1 MLPFPDGK
9 TIAMY
14 GSNRGTMIPTTRTT
28 FSFQGNKDANH
39 TIVTMNTSM
48 KPFPKHEDHIGR
60 PIKQERCYHLS
71 PFPERKTMLVSGSKR
86 GTRMPEDTS
95 RERRCSGL
103 DSFLEVEVEDDKV
116 EVEDNKAEEGG
127 FETDLVSR
135 KISCRHLSA
144 PNPVVRTRCSPTH
157 TT

>member
-103 DSFLEVEVEDDKV
+103 DNFLEVEMREMVTKM
-116 EVEDNKAEEGG
+116 NG
-127 FETDLVSR
+127 FKTDLVSR

-144 PNPVVRTRCSPTH
+144 PKPVVRTRYSPTH

>member
-1 MLPFPDGK
+1 MRDV
-9 TIAMY
+9 
-14 GSNRGTMIPTTRTT
+14 N
-28 FSFQGNKDANH
+28 
-39 TIVTMNTSM
+39 
-48 KPFPKHEDHIGR
+48 
-60 PIKQERCYHLS
+60 HLS

-103 DSFLEVEVEDDKV
+103 DSFLEVEMREMVTKM
-116 EVEDNKAEEGG
+116 NG
-127 FETDLVSR
+127 FKTDLVSR

-144 PNPVVRTRCSPTH
+144 PKPVVRTRCSPTH

>member
-103 DSFLEVEVEDDKV
+103 DSFLEVEMREMVTKM
-116 EVEDNKAEEGG
+116 NG
-127 FETDLVSR
+127 FKTDLVSR

-144 PNPVVRTRCSPTH
+144 PKPVVRTRCSPTH